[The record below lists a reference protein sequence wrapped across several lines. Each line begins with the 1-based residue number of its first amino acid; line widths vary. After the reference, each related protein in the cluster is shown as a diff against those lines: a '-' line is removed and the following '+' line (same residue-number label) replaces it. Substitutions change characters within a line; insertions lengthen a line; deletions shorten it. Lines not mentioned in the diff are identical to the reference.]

1 MTYCM
6 PSEKSFH
13 SPLRETRA
21 QNSDRWF
28 LSAMK
33 LTQAYPG
40 RKTGLSGIPWGGWD
54 NFFYLFT
61 YEDTRDAF
69 SIPHDIRIL
78 EEVSVL
84 VSLSLS
90 RSDSSRSFV
99 SDPLTRT
106 RNGGQTDSESPQPAR
121 TKPLPTSPRARCTA
135 PTTPFS
141 LPTRAPSCSP

>member
-6 PSEKSFH
+6 PSEKSVH

-33 LTQAYPG
+33 LTQAYLG
-40 RKTGLSGIPWGGWD
+40 RKIGLSGITWGGWD

-78 EEVSVL
+78 EEVFVL
-84 VSLSLS
+84 SLSLS
-90 RSDSSRSFV
+90 
-99 SDPLTRT
+99 
-106 RNGGQTDSESPQPAR
+106 
-121 TKPLPTSPRARCTA
+121 
-135 PTTPFS
+135 FS
-141 LPTRAPSCSP
+141 LGAILPAVCF